1 MTIQII
7 AIISVLMLAQYF
19 YFTMRAGMARGK
31 DKVVAPAMTGDE
43 AFEKR
48 LRVQLNTLEQMAI
61 ALPAMWLCAL
71 YFRLDVAAVS
81 GLVYL
86 VGRFMYSHGYLS
98 ASASKRGPGMGL
110 TMLSSIV
117 MLAATLFGALRALI

>member
-1 MTIQII
+1 MTTNSI

-19 YFTMRAGMARGK
+19 FFTMRAGLARGK

-61 ALPAMWLCAL
+61 ALPAMWLCAT
-71 YFRLDVAAVS
+71 YFRVDVAAVA

-86 VGRFMYSHGYLS
+86 IGRFLYSIGYLS

-117 MLAATLFGALRALI
+117 MLGGTLFGAIRALI